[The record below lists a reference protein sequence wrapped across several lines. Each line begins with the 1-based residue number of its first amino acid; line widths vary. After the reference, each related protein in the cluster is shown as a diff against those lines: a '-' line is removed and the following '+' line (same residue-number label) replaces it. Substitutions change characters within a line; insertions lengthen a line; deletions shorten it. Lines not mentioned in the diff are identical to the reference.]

1 MKQIAYYLRTSHYL
15 QQIGTQVDKIEE
27 GWKVFKDEG
36 VSGRVCFQDR
46 PMGKKLFK
54 EIKEGRVDQVVV
66 LRLDRLGRDTTDILN
81 TIKEFHSHGV
91 GIVSKNEGIT
101 TMINGKENPMSNLL
115 IAILSS
121 IAEFEYHRIREKTL
135 EGIARGKRM
144 GVYKGRKKGS
154 VEPYSSFIKKP
165 KVKKVKLMLGEGISI
180 RKMCE
185 LLECSPNFIY
195 KVRERLELIA

>member
-1 MKQIAYYLRTSHYL
+1 MKHVAYYLRTSHYL
-15 QQIGTQVDKIEE
+15 QSIGTQVDKIED

-36 VSGRVCFQDR
+36 VSGRICFQDR
-46 PMGKKLFK
+46 PMGKRLLK
-54 EIKEGRVDQVVV
+54 EISDGKIDQVVV
-66 LRLDRLGRDTTDILN
+66 LRLDRLGRDTADILN
-81 TIKEFHSHGV
+81 TIKEFHKHGV

-135 EGIARGKRM
+135 DGIARGKRL

-154 VEPYSSFIKKP
+154 IEPYATFIKKP
-165 KVKKVKLMLGEGISI
+165 KVKKVKLMLDEGISI
-180 RKMCE
+180 RKMCD

-195 KVRERLELIA
+195 KVKERLQLAA